1 MKRVYIA
8 VGKGGDGTG
17 LKSAKQ
23 VQGAAKERIG
33 CDVSNFDRRMCQISG
48 MNDLLKTASSYV
60 SMTNLVSFFTTY
72 SDIL

>member
-1 MKRVYIA
+1 MFFFLFLFLKRVYIA
-8 VGKGGDGTG
+8 VGEGGDGTG

-48 MNDLLKTASSYV
+48 MNDCSRQ
-60 SMTNLVSFFTTY
+60 LVPMSA
-72 SDIL
+72 